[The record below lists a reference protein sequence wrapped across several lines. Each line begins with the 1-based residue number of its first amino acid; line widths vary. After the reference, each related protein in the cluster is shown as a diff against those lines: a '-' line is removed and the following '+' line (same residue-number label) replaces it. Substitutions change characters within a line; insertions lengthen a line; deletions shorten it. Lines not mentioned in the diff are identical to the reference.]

1 MSSFGN
7 QGAGFYA
14 GTNWGNPYGGRY
26 YSPSGRVTGSTGLKG
41 GTSPLD
47 AVAELA
53 YASQSGGDTIGSYG
67 GDGPSTGG
75 GRSQGA
81 GPAMGAL
88 TSMGVGYL
96 GSQAGLPGY
105 VTGPL
110 GSFAG
115 KAVGKGEITEHD
127 LATVSL
133 VTAAKAAAPALF
145 ANPAVALGL
154 GVAGLFGFNPFS
166 ALVDRLAREFS
177 ITDLM
182 SDQAR
187 AGYVSDMLGVS
198 LADQRGISF
207 DDYGNAMMTGPTL
220 GFDEGDLGGGLSV
233 NSQGPGVSVSGPGVN
248 SLGTIGGLQGV
259 MTGAFPG
266 LDVSISEEAFTDP
279 SDPSEQG
286 DDEAAPGLDS
296 AATAADGGFSDGGF
310 SDGQAGDPWKNGG
323 LVQYSEWK
331 KRRC

>member
-26 YSPSGRVTGSTGLKG
+26 YSPSGQLTGNTGLKG

-47 AVAELA
+47 AAAELA

-105 VTGPL
+105 ATGPL

-133 VTAAKAAAPALF
+133 ATAAKAAAPALF

-166 ALVDRLAREFS
+166 SLIDLFAREFS

-187 AGYVSDMLGVS
+187 AGYVSDMLGVDMS
-198 LADQRGISF
+198 DVGVGRGAVSTVTNSY
-207 DDYGNAMMTGPTL
+207 DALNAPTRDAPEAPP
-220 GFDEGDLGGGLSV
+220 GFDENDLGFGITAS
-233 NSQGPGVSVSGPGVN
+233 SRDFGPDMSK
-248 SLGTIGGLQGV
+248 
-259 MTGAFPG
+259 
-266 LDVSISEEAFTDP
+266 
-279 SDPSEQG
+279 QG
-286 DDEAAPGLDS
+286 DDKADPSTTSGGWGAGLS
-296 AATAADGGFSDGGF
+296 DGMSGGF
-310 SDGQAGDPWKNGG
+310 SDGQAGDPWKSGG